1 MRAASKDTDPA
12 PTMTCSALTE
22 NRVARCSRR
31 VSAVASGYRLSWAA
45 LSATACSTD
54 GSGGKG
60 VSLLEGLKPAVGAR
74 RPCRYGGNAAIS
86 ERKITEGVG
95 SDTVIV
101 PPYRVCGCWG
111 QIHQ

>member
-54 GSGGKG
+54 GRGGGGGWGGVGGVVWGYGLSWAALSATACSTDGSGGKG
-60 VSLLEGLKPAVGAR
+60 FSLLESLNPSVGAR
-74 RPCRYGGNAAIS
+74 RPCR
-86 ERKITEGVG
+86 
-95 SDTVIV
+95 
-101 PPYRVCGCWG
+101 
-111 QIHQ
+111 